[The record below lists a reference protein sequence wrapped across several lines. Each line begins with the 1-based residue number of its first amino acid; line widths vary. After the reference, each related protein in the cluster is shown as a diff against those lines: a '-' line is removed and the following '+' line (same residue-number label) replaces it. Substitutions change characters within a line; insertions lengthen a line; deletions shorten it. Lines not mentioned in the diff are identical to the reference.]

1 MRARLFVFSLFVVTL
16 AALALPRAAG
26 PAPDPVYD
34 TKATA
39 TWRETREKDLQSP
52 TGWLTVSGL
61 FFLKTGAN
69 VVGADPASD
78 VPLPAGSVP
87 ARLGVITRQDDKTWF
102 EPEAG
107 AGVSVNDSLINARTE
122 LTPASRVKAGRIT
135 FFLHKSG
142 DRLAIRVRDPES
154 ALRKEFHGLRWYPI
168 RAEWRITSKFTAYDV
183 PKPVTVQN
191 VLGDIEKYVSPGE
204 VTVQVKDQTIR
215 LQAVRS
221 GQRLWFIFS
230 DASAGRETYPIRFLY
245 AEPPAADGTVVLDF
259 NRAYNPPCAYNPY
272 TTCPRPPAQNFVKLA
287 IAAGEKRY

>member
-1 MRARLFVFSLFVVTL
+1 MRPRLFAVSAGASLL
-16 AALALPRAAG
+16 AAVAVPLVAG

-34 TKATA
+34 VKATA
-39 TWRETREKDLQSP
+39 TWRDTREKDLQSP

-61 FFLKTGAN
+61 FFLKAGAN
-69 VVGADPASD
+69 VVGADPSSD
-78 VPLPAGSVP
+78 VPLPAGTLPS
-87 ARLGVITRQDDKTWF
+87 RLGVITRQDEKTWF
-102 EPEAG
+102 EPESG
-107 AGVSVNDSLINARTE
+107 ADVSINDAVIKARTE

-154 ALRKEFHGLRWYPI
+154 TLRKEFHGLRWYPI
-168 RAEWRITSKFTAYDV
+168 RAEWRITGKFTAYDA

-204 VTVQVKDQTIR
+204 VTLQLKDQAVR

-230 DASAGRETYPIRFLY
+230 DASAGKETYPIRFLY

-272 TTCPRPPAQNFVKLA
+272 TTCPRPPAQNFVNVA